1 MRIVAQGAGAMGLYL
16 GGLLARSGED
26 VAIMARGAALEALR
40 GHGLTVKS
48 SRLGTFTV
56 PIKTLDATVAP
67 EPVEPVDL
75 VLFCVKTYDT
85 DAAAEGIRPL
95 VGPNTVVLS
104 VQNGV
109 ESAERIARAV
119 GQVAVIGGVAQV
131 SAILEAPGV
140 VIGRGEPA
148 IIRFGEFEGGLSERV
163 TRLEPVFTR
172 AGIVAEPQ
180 TDIRRVIWE
189 KFIFICALS
198 GVTALTRLPLGPLLN
213 RDETRWLLRGVLD
226 EVTAV
231 ARAQGVGLSEDIA
244 ERLFERIASFGADV
258 RGSMAH
264 DLANGR
270 RLEVDALNGAA
281 ARMGQRLGVATPI
294 NAVIAAALAP
304 YRDGP
309 PAMP

>member
-1 MRIVAQGAGAMGLYL
+1 MRIAAQGAGAMGLYL
-16 GGLLARSGED
+16 GGLLARAGED
-26 VAIMARGAALEALR
+26 VTIIARGAALEALR
-40 GHGLTVKS
+40 AHGLTVKS

-56 PIKTLDATVAP
+56 QVKTHDAAAVG
-67 EPVEPVDL
+67 PVEPVDL

-95 VGPNTVVLS
+95 VGPNTAVLS

-119 GQVAVIGGVAQV
+119 GSEAVIGGVAQI

-148 IIRFGEFEGGLSERV
+148 IIRFGELDGGLSERV
-163 TRLEPVFTR
+163 ARLEPVFTR
-172 AGIVAEPQ
+172 AGIVAEPH
-180 TDIRRVIWE
+180 TDIRRAIWE

-198 GVTALTRLPLGPLLN
+198 GVTALTRLPLGPLLS
-213 RDETRWLLRGVLD
+213 RVETRWLLRGALD

-231 ARAQGVGLSEDIA
+231 ARAQGVALADDIA
-244 ERLFERIASFGADV
+244 GRLFDRIASFGADV

-294 NAVIAAALAP
+294 NAVIVAALAP

-309 PAMP
+309 PATP